1 MKKWQDANHFRVKPG
16 EYIFLEDLFSP
27 VVVFCIEISL
37 TCVFDVDIFLGSGGG
52 GYIVVARVFF
62 WDLCTVQSGKLLS
75 QSNKNVE
82 E

>member
-1 MKKWQDANHFRVKPG
+1 MKKWQDANHFRVEPG

-37 TCVFDVDIFLGSGGG
+37 TCVFDVDIFLGRGGE
-52 GYIVVARVFF
+52 YIVVAGVFF

-75 QSNKNVE
+75 QII
-82 E
+82 